1 MTSQIIILIIVSIY
15 LIFTTLLGLV
25 QSKTVKSSN
34 DFVVTEISPFLAATY
49 LSGFTLGGVSTY
61 GVAGDTIKFGFT
73 YLVWFPIS
81 MGLGWWLT
89 GLLFARPYFQNK
101 GITLPAL
108 IGKRFSERTRIASLV
123 SLLIYSIFVIVVEL
137 YTLVTIIKAIS
148 PQLSM
153 MTAVLIS
160 FIVCIGTVAFSG
172 ILGASVT
179 NLVHSVTMI
188 VAFGLA
194 YIAMNN
200 IVGGWENAIQTIP
213 NFLPQISG
221 RNVDPAMWLSPIG
234 MGWGVIG
241 QIILAKTTRLGGI
254 STVSNLAASCHSER
268 DAKLAFWLAGIF
280 SAIPPFLACS
290 VGIFTAAYLGPRI
303 SETPIYSAI
312 GQALNE
318 VNPVIAGIFLSA
330 VLAAVISTFS
340 PLAISFAHI
349 FVEDLVCKAVPISEK
364 LKRLI
369 YPFFIV
375 ATTGICAWYVLAFG
389 IENIMPFVFST
400 AFPCTI
406 PNTIVLLFGLHFENT
421 SDLAAFFSIAIGVIV
436 SLGWGLILND
446 PFNIPN
452 IYLAF
457 LIPLIIM
464 SLDQLVLKFYPRS
477 KVQELE
483 AD

>member
-15 LIFTTLLGLV
+15 LLFTTLLGFI
-25 QSKTVKSSN
+25 QSKKVKSSN
-34 DFVVTEISPFLAATY
+34 DFVVTKISPFLAATY
-49 LSGFTLGGVSTY
+49 LAGFTLGGVSTY
-61 GVAGDTIKFGFT
+61 GVAGDTIEFGFT

-108 IGKRFSERTRIASLV
+108 IGKRFSERTRVASLV
-123 SLLIYSIFVIVVEL
+123 SLLIYSVFVIVVEL
-137 YTLVTIIKAIS
+137 YTLATIIKAIS
-148 PQLSM
+148 PQMSM

-160 FIVCIGTVAFSG
+160 SFVCIGTVAFSG

-179 NLVHSVTMI
+179 NLIHSVTMI

-194 YIAMNN
+194 YIAMKH
-200 IVGGWENAIQTIP
+200 IVGGWETAMNTIP
-213 NFLPQISG
+213 HFLPQIAG
-221 RNVDPAMWLSPIG
+221 ENVNPGMWLSPIG

-254 STVSNLAASCHSER
+254 STVSYLAASCRSEK
-268 DAKLAFWLAGIF
+268 DARLAFWFAGIF

-303 SETPIYSAI
+303 SEMPIYSAI
-312 GQALNE
+312 GQAVNE
-318 VNPVIAGIFLSA
+318 VNPIIAGIFFSA

-349 FVEDLVCKAVPISEK
+349 FVEDLLCKAITISEK
-364 LKRLI
+364 SKRWI

-375 ATTGICAWYVLAFG
+375 TTTAVCAWYVIVFG

-406 PNTIVLLFGLHFENT
+406 PNTIVLLYGLYFDNT
-421 SDLAAFFSIAIGVIV
+421 SDLAAFLSIAFGVIV
-436 SLGWGLILND
+436 SLGWGLILHD

-464 SLDQLVLKFYPRS
+464 SLDQLVFKFHPHS
-477 KVQELE
+477 KAQEAE